1 MSPTLNPDYSA
12 PSHDWVILNKAIP
25 RQDSGIQRGDVVLL
39 TSPTDPDLTLC
50 KRIVAMENDLVNP
63 KENGMASMTWI
74 KVPTGHAWVEGDGK
88 LNSEVDSNKFGPV
101 PLGLVTARVD
111 WIIWPLNRVMKM
123 LRNRQNS
130 EEFVHMPISIH
141 NPTWPQEL
149 RTLE

>member
-1 MSPTLNPDYSA
+1 MRSEHVQACLIARIMGHSMSPTLNPDYSA

-74 KVPTGHAWVEGDGK
+74 KVPTGHAWVEG
-88 LNSEVDSNKFGPV
+88 
-101 PLGLVTARVD
+101 LVTARVD